1 MYNDVEYDKRIRF
14 AMALLLKDRN
24 GTYIVVGNKQE
35 RTLKF
40 LYKTVSGR
48 MVLKLLTRPVVSKVT
63 GKVLDSR
70 LSAFAAKN
78 AIKKRKIETEM
89 LEKSKFKSYN
99 DFFTRKLKEGGRTVD
114 MMPQALISP
123 CDSKLSAYTIG
134 KDSSFVIKGT
144 PYTVNDL
151 LGGDGIYKEYIGGTC
166 LIFRLAVDDYHRYC
180 YFDNGKKGANTY
192 LKGVLHTVHPIVV
205 GEYNIYKR
213 NCREYT
219 VMDTENFGKVVQV
232 EVGAMMV
239 GRIKNFHGAHSFKRG
254 EEKGMFEFGG
264 STIVLLLKENAAIL
278 DEDILHNSANGVE
291 TIVKYGEK
299 IGVKA

>member
-1 MYNDVEYDKRIRF
+1 LYNVREYDKRIRF
-14 AMALLLKDRN
+14 AMALLLKKRD
-24 GTYIVVGNKQE
+24 GSYIIVGNKQE

-48 MVLKLLTRPVVSKVT
+48 VVLKLLTRPVVSKVT

-70 LSAFAAKN
+70 ISAFAAKS

-99 DFFTRKLKEGGRTVD
+99 DFFTRKLKEGGRPVD
-114 MMPQALISP
+114 MLPETLISP

-134 KDSSFVIKGT
+134 EDSSFVIKGT

-151 LGGDGIYKEYIGGTC
+151 LGGDRIYKEYIGGTC

-180 YFDNGKKGANTY
+180 YFDNGKKGDNKY
-192 LKGVLHTVHPIVV
+192 LKGILHTVHPIVV

-264 STIVLLLKENAAIL
+264 STIVLLLKENAAVL
-278 DEDILHNSANGVE
+278 DADILQNSANGVE

-299 IGVKA
+299 IGHKA

>member
-1 MYNDVEYDKRIRF
+1 
-14 AMALLLKDRN
+14 MALLLKDRN
-24 GTYIVVGNKQE
+24 GQYIIVGNKQE

-63 GKVLDSR
+63 GKVLSSR
-70 LSAFAAKN
+70 ISAFAAKS
-78 AIKKRKIETEM
+78 AIKKRKIETAL
-89 LEKSKFKSYN
+89 LEKQKFRSYN
-99 DFFTRKLKEGGRTVD
+99 DFFTRKLKEGGRVVD
-114 MMPQALISP
+114 MQPTALISP

-134 KDSSFVIKGT
+134 KDSSFIIKGT

-151 LGGDGIYKEYIGGTC
+151 LGGDKIYKDFLGGTC
-166 LIFRLAVDDYHRYC
+166 LVFRLAVDDYHRYC
-180 YFDNGKKGANTY
+180 YFDNGKKGDNKY

-205 GEYNIYKR
+205 GEYDIYKR

-219 VMDTENFGKVVQV
+219 VMNTENFGTAVQV
-232 EVGAMMV
+232 EVGALMV
-239 GRIKNFHGAHSFKRG
+239 GKIKNFHAAHTFKRG

-264 STIVLLLKENAAIL
+264 STIVLLLKKNTVVL
-278 DEDILHNSANGVE
+278 DEDILKNSANGVE

-299 IGVKA
+299 IGIKG